1 MERSSKLWRSL
12 HPSRTFH
19 DTLEQRQAGK
29 GVQCYVSHLHPRTL
43 KKNGAK
49 LMLPKHY
56 SAIHL
61 LTTSPSKPKKLLITK
76 LRSCTQQNTV
86 FLCTSFFAS
95 TSVYIW
101 GSLLSIPNLFFLTLS
116 RPCVSLPLTQAANVF
131 KYTDNCIGQVCDGND
146 NQATAIHGFT

>member
-1 MERSSKLWRSL
+1 
-12 HPSRTFH
+12 
-19 DTLEQRQAGK
+19 
-29 GVQCYVSHLHPRTL
+29 
-43 KKNGAK
+43 
-49 LMLPKHY
+49 MLPKHY

-76 LRSCTQQNTV
+76 LHSCTQQNTV

-146 NQATAIHGFT
+146 NQATAIHGFTQAFSQLENAIPKEKQNYYISKQYLVWQKLNIPRRKTDASAYCQSLKV